1 MVRIPPGDTSP
12 TVDPDRTTPAR
23 PSTTGPPNRPAES
36 HTDATALRLT
46 PTLAGSC
53 VHGALSG
60 PFYAVLR
67 RYLPVYPTQS
77 NHPGKALTVRLV
89 PQNQPADA
97 TDRQEGDNVIRLSAK
112 PFMSTEQLAEL
123 LDVDPS
129 TIRRWRTLQP
139 LQGPPFIQISDR
151 VVKYATT
158 DVERWLSARRVYPQ
172 AA

>member
-12 TVDPDRTTPAR
+12 TADPDRTTPAR
-23 PSTTGPPNRPAES
+23 PPATGSLKRPAES
-36 HTDATALRLT
+36 HTDATALRPT
-46 PTLAGSC
+46 PAHPKSC
-53 VHGALSG
+53 VYGALSG

-67 RYLPVYPTQS
+67 RYLPVYSTES

-97 TDRQEGDNVIRLSAK
+97 TDRQEGDNVIRLSPK
-112 PFMSTEQLAEL
+112 PFMSTEELAGL

-151 VVKYATT
+151 VVKYATA